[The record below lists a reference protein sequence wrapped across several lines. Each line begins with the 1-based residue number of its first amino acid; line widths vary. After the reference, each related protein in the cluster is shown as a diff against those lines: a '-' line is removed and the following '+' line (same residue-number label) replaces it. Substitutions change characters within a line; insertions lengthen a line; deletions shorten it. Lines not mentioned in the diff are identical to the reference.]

1 MIHIKISQ
9 EIAIMAE
16 AGKILA
22 KVIKQTAEIAKPGIT
37 TKELDKAAESLI
49 FSYGCEPAFKG
60 YNGFPTT
67 LCASVN
73 NVIVHGVPSDYKL
86 KQGDILSLDLGL
98 KYKGTC
104 PERAEGF
111 FSDMAITVPI
121 GEIEPEAQRL
131 MRVTKK
137 SLKMGIKKARPGNTF
152 GDIGNTIQRYVESQ
166 GFSIVRE
173 LCGHGIG
180 KDLHEDPEIL
190 NYGKRH
196 KGEKIKQGMVICL
209 EPLVSAGNGKMKKGA
224 DGHSFETQDNSL
236 SAHFEHML
244 AITETSNKILT
255 ITE

>member
-1 MIHIKISQ
+1 MIHIKTPQ

-22 KVIKQTAEIAKPGIT
+22 KVIKQTAEMAKPGIT

-49 FSYGCEPAFKG
+49 FSYGCEPAFEG
-60 YNGFPTT
+60 YNGFPAA

-73 NVIVHGVPSDYKL
+73 NVIVHGPPSDYKL

-98 KYKGTC
+98 KYKN
-104 PERAEGF
+104 F
-111 FSDMAITVPI
+111 FSDMAITIPI
-121 GEIEPEAQRL
+121 GEVSMEAQRL
-131 MRVTKK
+131 IRITKK
-137 SLKMGIKKARPGNTF
+137 SLRMGIKKARPGNTI

-180 KDLHEDPEIL
+180 KELHEDPEIL

-196 KGEKIKQGMVICL
+196 KGQKIEPGMVFCL
-209 EPLVSAGNGKMKKGA
+209 EPLVAIGDGKMQRGM
-224 DGHSFETQDNSL
+224 DGYSFETKDNSL
-236 SAHFEHML
+236 SAHFEHMI
-244 AITETSNKILT
+244 AITERGNRVLT
-255 ITE
+255 VPE

>member
-1 MIHIKISQ
+1 MIHIKTPQ
-9 EIAIMAE
+9 EIAIMTQ

-22 KVIKQTAEIAKPGIT
+22 KVIKQTAEIAEQGIT

-60 YNGFPTT
+60 YDGFPAA

-86 KQGDILSLDLGL
+86 KQGDIFSLDLGL
-98 KYKGTC
+98 KYKGYY
-104 PERAEGF
+104 
-111 FSDMAITVPI
+111 SDMAITIPI
-121 GEIEPEAQRL
+121 GEVSPEAQRL

-137 SLKMGIKKARPGNTF
+137 ALKMGIKKARPGNTI
-152 GDIGNTIQRYVESQ
+152 GDIGNTIQRYVEPQ

-180 KDLHEDPEIL
+180 KNLHEDPEIL

-196 KGEKIKQGMVICL
+196 KGEKIKPGMVFCL
-209 EPLVSAGNGKMKKGA
+209 EPLVATGTGKMKKGA
-224 DGHSFETQDNSL
+224 DGHGLETKDNSL
-236 SAHFEHML
+236 SAHFEHMI
-244 AITETSNKILT
+244 AITETGNQVLT
-255 ITE
+255 SLE